1 MRMRQITYEIGED
14 ELKRRI
20 SPREAKRMMQRMGL
34 SMGEMPDVQE
44 VILRTNTKEIVV
56 ENPEVAVLDM
66 HGQKIFQITG
76 QKITEKA
83 IERKIEEKKVAI
95 PEEDVRL
102 VADQTGKSME
112 EAEKALEESEGDLA
126 KAIILLQGKG

>member
-1 MRMRQITYEIGED
+1 LRR
-14 ELKRRI
+14 KRV

-44 VILRTNTKEIVV
+44 VILRTSTKEIVV
-56 ENPEVAVLDM
+56 ENPEVAVLEM
-66 HGQKIFQITG
+66 HGQRIFQVTG
-76 QKITEKA
+76 GKITEKE
-83 IERKIEEKKVAI
+83 IEVEKAKKKVAI

-112 EAEKALEESEGDLA
+112 EARRVLEETEGDLA
-126 KAIILLQGKG
+126 RAILLLQTTG